1 MIRLYHGSNTKIEV
15 LYTSETFD
23 RLQEDETG
31 VYLSEFRLRL
41 FILAERTDESQ
52 SGITCHCVHRNS
64 FIRFVSHA
72 KQLVSTRGNSL
83 FHAGNNPIRRVV

>member
-31 VYLSEFRLRL
+31 LYYQSSGYVY
-41 FILAERTDESQ
+41 
-52 SGITCHCVHRNS
+52 S
-64 FIRFVSHA
+64 FLQNELTKA
-72 KQLVSTRGNSL
+72 
-83 FHAGNNPIRRVV
+83 RVA